1 MFGLKNKPLAIQI
14 WIILGLILGISAT
27 LLIVLMQLVLRI
39 SFTNETYARIADT
52 QEYILTH
59 EYIMK
64 YTTDLGREPKIR
76 SDKKIKF
83 IPPSFRVVRHIF
95 LTDNEV
101 ITNNEISEEFLKQL
115 RQDGQ
120 EQQTEIKHYST
131 EIEQRNILYV
141 MRRAEVNGKKGYL
154 VSYLSGMYR
163 DNLVKTTFNLL
174 RRVLVLIL
182 LISWIAS
189 IFIARYLTRPLV
201 ELQEKVKKI
210 AVRKWDKPVS
220 LQRGDEIGKLGDTI
234 EWMRCQLLEQEQKK
248 QSFLQQISHEL
259 KSPIMVIRS
268 YAQAIIDGIFPRG
281 NLEASVKVIED
292 ETKGLEQRVH
302 SLLKL
307 TKFDYISTLKLN
319 KSDFNLTA
327 LVSETVN
334 TVRWRASEINWEIQ
348 LDEIMLKGDRDK
360 LKVALDNILDNQ
372 IRYSKQRVSINL
384 SKIVKDRPGI
394 LLRIWNDG
402 PEIKDEIM
410 SNLFKKF
417 TKGDHGDFGLGLAI
431 VKLIIDLH
439 HGEVWA
445 SNEEQGVAFYLWFNL

>member
-1 MFGLKNKPLAIQI
+1 MFGLKDKPLAIQI
-14 WIILGLILGISAT
+14 WTILGLILGISAT

-39 SFTNETYARIADT
+39 SFTNETYARIEDT

-83 IPPSFRVVRHIF
+83 IPPPFRVVRHIF

-120 EQQTEIKHYST
+120 EQKTDIKHYST

-141 MRRAEVNGKKGYL
+141 MRRAEANGKKGYL

-292 ETKGLEQRVH
+292 ETKWLEKRVH

-372 IRYSKQRVSINL
+372 IRYAKQRVSINL

-439 HGEVWA
+439 HGEVRA
-445 SNEEQGVAFYLWFNL
+445 SNEEQGVAFYLRFNL